1 MASDINLDIQQIL
14 DGLGHS
20 ILIFDSENQL
30 IKSNESAKQLIGKKD
45 LKTIENNGWEALSTL
60 LNARQKS
67 PDDTIEAVRAKV
79 LDTGERQRFHIY
91 HSGEY
96 VPCWMVKLPL
106 DGKKPGIM
114 ITLDQPD
121 WAFVTQTIEMFRT
134 EMDDAIRSTQGHIDI
149 IQKTIKHQDPDSD
162 VESLSRRIGGFTRL
176 ISVHMYRVGRL
187 MTMLE
192 RLEEVRTGHIKEIV
206 EARVK
211 KIDLSNFMEDFE
223 EELDEIM
230 LVDPET
236 EATDHRS
243 RLTITVPEG
252 LFVNASPSHLTR
264 ILHDMLRNAIMYSMK
279 ATPIKISVQK
289 VKDTQVQ
296 IDLEDEG
303 YGVRE
308 KEQERVF
315 EAFKR
320 ARQPQIIS
328 EFGYGLSLHLCRHEV
343 EAMNGKMWFNSTEN
357 VGAKFSLMLPL
368 WQDKPEVSSSSSDTS

>member
-1 MASDINLDIQQIL
+1 MAPEINLDLQQIL

-20 ILIFDSENQL
+20 VLIFDSENQL
-30 IKSNESAKQLIGKKD
+30 IKSNEAAKQFIGKKD
-45 LKTIENNGWEALSTL
+45 IKVIESSGWEALSTL

-79 LDTGERQRFHIY
+79 MDTGERQRFHIY

-96 VPCWMVKLPL
+96 VPCWMVSIPVEG
-106 DGKKPGIM
+106 GKSGIM

-121 WAFVTQTIEMFRT
+121 WEFVTQTIEMFRT

-162 VESLSRRIGGFTRL
+162 VENLSRRITGFTRL

-187 MTMLE
+187 MEMLE
-192 RLEEVRTGHIKEIV
+192 RLEDVRTGRIKDV
-206 EARVK
+206 VVGRMR
-211 KIDLSNFMEDFE
+211 KIDLTNYLEDFE

-243 RLTITVPEG
+243 RLTISVPDDIAI
-252 LFVNASPSHLTR
+252 NASPTHLTR
-264 ILHDMLRNAIMYSMK
+264 ILHDLLRNAIMYSMK
-279 ATPIKISVQK
+279 ATPIKITVQQ
-289 VKDTQVQ
+289 VKDAQAQ
-296 IDLEDEG
+296 IDFEDEG
-303 YGVRE
+303 YGIRE

-343 EAMNGKMWFNSTEN
+343 EAMNGKMWFSSTEN
-357 VGAKFSLMLPL
+357 VGTKFSVMLPL
-368 WQDKPEVSSSSSDTS
+368 WQDAPEKSSSSSDTP